1 MGLYRG
7 PHIIT
12 EDLFIQLDFSSPRC
26 LNNGLTSVK
35 NLADGGETCTITNS
49 GTDISLDTTTI
60 GGGLNCLNWAG
71 STAAYIDT
79 PDTGGM
85 PLFSL
90 EVWVYNV
97 SGGNS
102 RHSVFRNFWEI
113 VGTQICFWSYSF
125 ANDYWRCSPS
135 SLVPY
140 NAWTQIVTTWD
151 GSVIR
156 HYINGELEWTDSSTS
171 SGTSESMYH
180 LAGYDGR
187 RFKGKI
193 ASFSCYKKT
202 LNASEVLQNFNA
214 KKDRFGK

>member
-1 MGLYRG
+1 MGFYRG

-35 NLADGGETCTITNS
+35 NLAGGGETCTITNS

-113 VGTQICFWSYSF
+113 VGTSVQFWSYSF
-125 ANDYWRCSPS
+125 DNDYWRAS
-135 SLVPY
+135 SSGLVPY
-140 NAWTQIVTTWD
+140 NEWTHIITTWD
-151 GSVIR
+151 GTYVR
-156 HYINGELEWTDSSTS
+156 HYINGDLEYTQPDASG
-171 SGTSESMYH
+171 GTSESMYH
-180 LAGYDGR
+180 LTGYGGR
-187 RFKGKI
+187 MFKGKI
-193 ASFSCYKKT
+193 GSFSCYKKCLSAT
-202 LNASEVLQNFNA
+202 EVLQNYNA
-214 KKDRFGK
+214 KVSKFI